1 MKIFLHMLK
10 KWGHS
15 LPGQTVAFDESKGR
29 RVIAGG
35 FAVEVPDPKSKAEV
49 EAKAKSEADA
59 KAKTEAEAKAKAEA
73 EAKAKAKTEAEA
85 KAKAEVE
92 TAMVTPGAE
101 MTDARPNIKEKPQKP
116 KKKK

>member
-59 KAKTEAEAKAKAEA
+59 
-73 EAKAKAKTEAEA
+73 
-85 KAKAEVE
+85 
-92 TAMVTPGAE
+92 
-101 MTDARPNIKEKPQKP
+101 
-116 KKKK
+116 